1 MTQEPEDQSRLDR
14 IQAEIEAERQLNRE
28 RFQQSQERLDRI
40 ERQLEAQL
48 QVNADI
54 RTKQELQSQDITNLV
69 TASENLLGAVQTM
82 VDEFRQ
88 HRSDGHGA

>member
-1 MTQEPEDQSRLDR
+1 MSQEPEQSRLDR

-28 RFQQSQERLDRI
+28 RFEQIMQYFDNQFRL
-40 ERQLEAQL
+40 
-48 QVNADI
+48 NAEL

-69 TASENLLGAVQTM
+69 VASENLLGAVQTM
-82 VDEFRQ
+82 IDEFRQ